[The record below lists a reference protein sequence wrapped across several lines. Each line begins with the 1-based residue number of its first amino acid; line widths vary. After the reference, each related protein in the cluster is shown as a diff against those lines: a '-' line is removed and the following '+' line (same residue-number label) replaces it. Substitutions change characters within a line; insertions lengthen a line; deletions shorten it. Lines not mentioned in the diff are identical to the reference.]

1 MDPSQV
7 AVFGIIVMFLLIVLH
22 VPIGISMIVIGVVG
36 FGVLSGFAPA
46 ITLLATETANT
57 ISNPDLA
64 VIPLFILMGNFAT
77 TAGLSEDIYNL
88 AYAFIGHYRGGL
100 ALSTIG
106 GCGFFGSV
114 CGSSPATAATFG
126 KVALPEMI
134 KRNYSTAFA
143 TGTIAAGGTL
153 GSLVPPSVIMII
165 YAVIAEEFILK
176 LFIAAV
182 IPAAIEIALY
192 MITIII
198 YVRLMPNAGPSGPRM
213 GWSDRYRMIVKS
225 WRGILIGITVVGGI
239 YGGVFTVTEA
249 ASFGAVLAFI
259 FSIERRKLTKAA
271 FWDALAGTANSTA
284 MIYVVIVGANTIVYF
299 IGLSRFADQVVTG
312 IANLNVPHMVTM
324 GVLLIIYLILGS
336 VFDTVAAMVITLPFV
351 LPLITNMGYSPIW
364 WGVVNVVVIEAGM
377 ITPPIGL
384 NVFVLHG
391 VTKVPLGV
399 IYRGTWPFVLADVL
413 RILILLF
420 FPSVVMWLPNL
431 VEF

>member
-1 MDPSQV
+1 
-7 AVFGIIVMFLLIVLH
+7 
-22 VPIGISMIVIGVVG
+22 
-36 FGVLSGFAPA
+36 
-46 ITLLATETANT
+46 
-57 ISNPDLA
+57 
-64 VIPLFILMGNFAT
+64 
-77 TAGLSEDIYNL
+77 
-88 AYAFIGHYRGGL
+88 
-100 ALSTIG
+100 
-106 GCGFFGSV
+106 
-114 CGSSPATAATFG
+114 
-126 KVALPEMI
+126 
-134 KRNYSTAFA
+134 
-143 TGTIAAGGTL
+143 
-153 GSLVPPSVIMII
+153 
-165 YAVIAEEFILK
+165 
-176 LFIAAV
+176 
-182 IPAAIEIALY
+182 
-192 MITIII
+192 
-198 YVRLMPNAGPSGPRM
+198 
-213 GWSDRYRMIVKS
+213 
-225 WRGILIGITVVGGI
+225 
-239 YGGVFTVTEA
+239 
-249 ASFGAVLAFI
+249 VLAFI